1 MATPAVEH
9 YLLRKTEIN
18 IFIMVKIIPTLSGQP
33 KKNNSEKVMA
43 LFPKVLEL
51 HKIKECSLYFARL
64 IIYWLHRLDEAAWLP
79 S

>member
-18 IFIMVKIIPTLSGQP
+18 IFIMIKIIPALSGQP
-33 KKNNSEKVMA
+33 KKNNSERPCEKVMA

-64 IIYWLHRLDEAAWLP
+64 IIY
-79 S
+79 